1 MRKILYVECGK
12 YKFNASD
19 PGVEGIDTIDI
30 DSSSVLIRV
39 FHKDGT
45 LHTIMPKE
53 TYLLKISEDLPD
65 IVVPEI
71 ILDQAS

>member
-12 YKFNASD
+12 HKFNTSD
-19 PGVEGIDTIDI
+19 PGVTSIGSGDEPLRFFIE
-30 DSSSVLIRV
+30 
-39 FHKDGT
+39 HADGT
-45 LHTIMPKE
+45 QHVLFPSE
-53 TYLLKISEDLPD
+53 TFIVKLDKDTPD